1 MARRKRQYTT
11 AVSPDWKYSN
21 AEVAK
26 FINYI
31 MERGKKTIAEKIVYD
46 AFDILKE
53 KTKKEPLEVF
63 QTAMK
68 NATPILEVKSRRVG
82 GATYQVPME
91 VRGGRKFAL
100 GSRWIIEAAR
110 AKTGKPMA
118 EKLAQELLDAANNVG
133 SAIKKRAD
141 VHRMA
146 EANRAF
152 AHFTRR

>member
-1 MARRKRQYTT
+1 MARRKRQYKNDIL
-11 AVSPDWKYSN
+11 PDWKYTN

-26 FINYI
+26 FINFI
-31 MERGKKTIAEKIVYD
+31 MERGKKTIAEKIVYG

-53 KTKKEPLEVF
+53 KTQKEPLEVF

-68 NATPILEVKSRRVG
+68 NAMPILEVKSRRVG
-82 GATYQVPME
+82 GATYQVPTE

-100 GSRWIIEAAR
+100 GSRWIIGAAR
-110 AKTGKPMA
+110 ARTGKPMA
-118 EKLAQELLDAANNVG
+118 EKLAAELLDAANNTG
-133 SAIKKRAD
+133 TAIKKRAD

-152 AHFTRR
+152 AHFARR

>member
-1 MARRKRQYTT
+1 MARRKRQYTNIIP
-11 AVSPDWKYSN
+11 PDWKYSN

-26 FINYI
+26 FINFI
-31 MERGKKTIAEKIVYD
+31 MQRGKKTVAEKIVYG

-68 NATPILEVKSRRVG
+68 NAMPILEVKSRRVG

-118 EKLAQELLDAANNVG
+118 EKLAQELLDTANNTG

-152 AHFTRR
+152 AHFSRR

>member
-1 MARRKRQYTT
+1 MARRKRQYTNII
-11 AVSPDWKYSN
+11 APDWKYSN

-26 FINYI
+26 FINFI
-31 MERGKKTIAEKIVYD
+31 MERGKKTAAEKIVYGS
-46 AFDILKE
+46 FDILKE

-68 NATPILEVKSRRVG
+68 NAMPILEVKSRRVG

-118 EKLAQELLDAANNVG
+118 EKLAQEFLDAANNVG